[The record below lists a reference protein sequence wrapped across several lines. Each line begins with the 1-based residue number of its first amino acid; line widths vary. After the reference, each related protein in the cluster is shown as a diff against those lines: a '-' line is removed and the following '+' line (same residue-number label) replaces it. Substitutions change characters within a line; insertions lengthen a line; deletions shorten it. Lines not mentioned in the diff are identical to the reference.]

1 MILHIIF
8 SVVASETLEELI
20 EDFSDRIELTRI
32 CRFDKTISP
41 MCNLLPDLPTMRD
54 SVILNRSPRRYKNI
68 FSKNP
73 YQSHTCDLKP
83 CQKHTNEISVQ
94 VKIFSVWKTKN
105 HIYFF
110 ENSRILFLHRNSFS
124 LILACTKNFE
134 RLDSNKNWRSRYHL
148 SNNRFWWL
156 LWHLL

>member
-94 VKIFSVWKTKN
+94 VKSSEFEKEKIIHV
-105 HIYFF
+105 FF
-110 ENSRILFLHRNSFS
+110 LKF
-124 LILACTKNFE
+124 
-134 RLDSNKNWRSRYHL
+134 
-148 SNNRFWWL
+148 
-156 LWHLL
+156 

>member
-1 MILHIIF
+1 MILYIIF
-8 SVVASETLEELI
+8 SVVASETLEDLI
-20 EDFSDRIELTRI
+20 EDLSDRIELTRI

-83 CQKHTNEISVQ
+83 CQKHRNEISVQ
-94 VKIFSVWKTKN
+94 VKIFSVWK
-105 HIYFF
+105 I
-110 ENSRILFLHRNSFS
+110 
-124 LILACTKNFE
+124 
-134 RLDSNKNWRSRYHL
+134 
-148 SNNRFWWL
+148 
-156 LWHLL
+156 